1 MRLYI
6 QVDIE
11 GIAGM
16 ADFENPENISIRNW
30 DRIMRLRNVMTEEV
44 NAAVRG
50 AFDGGAKKVTVWD
63 SHGDGYSILFE
74 KLDPRCE
81 LIRGKYQKAP
91 WLPFFEDGY
100 DGGFYLG
107 AHAMAGTPF
116 AALPHS
122 RKVLNNKTYGE
133 AGMFIN
139 LLASKGLPTLLLTGD
154 KAAVEQVLSYLP
166 KIEHVITKTALGPYV
181 VKTRIPEAVNKE
193 IYEKAKRAVTRR
205 KDIPVYDIKPPYEFQ
220 QEKDGKIAKY
230 SYNDD
235 LLDTY
240 RRYLNKCGYEGGNQ
254 CTGRPELDKY
264 LDDKYKQKLT

>member
-1 MRLYI
+1 MKLYI

-16 ADFENPENISIRNW
+16 ADFENRDDTSIRNW
-30 DRIMRLRNVMTEEV
+30 DRIVRLRNVMTEEV
-44 NAAVRG
+44 NAAIRG
-50 AFDGGAKKVTVWD
+50 AFDGGATKVTVWD

-81 LIRGKYQKAP
+81 LIRGKYERAS

-122 RKVLNNKTYGE
+122 RIVLNNKPHGE
-133 AGMFIN
+133 AGMFVN
-139 LLASKGLPTLLLTGD
+139 LLASRGLPTLLLTGD
-154 KAAVEQVLSYLP
+154 KAAVEQVLSYMP
-166 KIEHVITKTALGPYV
+166 RIEHVITKTALGPYV

-193 IYEKAKRAVTRR
+193 IYEKARKAVTRK
-205 KDIPVYDIKPPYEFQ
+205 KDIPVYEIKPPYEFQ
-220 QEKDGKIAKY
+220 FEKDDELIKF
-230 SYNDD
+230 SHSDD
-235 LLDTY
+235 LVKTY
-240 RRYLNKCGYEGGNQ
+240 RRYLGRFIYKEINQ
-254 CTGRPELDKY
+254 CTGRPGVDKY
-264 LDDKYKQKLT
+264 LDDKYKRSLK

>member
-1 MRLYI
+1 MKIYI

-16 ADFENPENISIRNW
+16 ADFENREDTSLRNW
-30 DRIMRLRNVMTEEV
+30 DRIVRLRNVMTEEV

-50 AFDGGAKKVTVWD
+50 AFDGGASKVTVWD

-81 LIRGKYQKAP
+81 LIRGNYSRAP

-116 AALPHS
+116 AALAHS
-122 RKVLNNKTYGE
+122 RIVLNNKTYGE
-133 AGMFIN
+133 AGAFIT

-154 KAAVEQVLSYLP
+154 KAAVEQVLSYMP
-166 KIEHVITKTALGPYV
+166 RIEHVITKTALGPYV

-193 IYEKAKRAVTRR
+193 IYKKARRAVTRR
-205 KDIPVYDIKPPYEFQ
+205 KDIPVYEIKPPYKFKR
-220 QEKDGKIAKY
+220 EKNGKIIKY
-230 SYNDD
+230 SYSND
-235 LLDTY
+235 LLETY
-240 RRYLNKCGYEGGNQ
+240 RRYLGKFIYEEINQ
-254 CTGRPELDKY
+254 CTGRPRVDKY
-264 LDDKYKQKLT
+264 LDDKYKHSLK